1 MNAARRRVVVTG
13 IGLVTPL
20 GIGLEN
26 YWKQLISGV
35 SGVREIASFDAS
47 FNRVRIGAEV
57 QDFDPSQWLEY
68 KDVRRFDRVGH
79 LAVAASEL
87 TLADQHLDGLDREDL
102 AVIIGCALAGV
113 NTATTGIADRLA
125 GRNVSP
131 LFIPMAMANFAA
143 STVAFRHKFGG
154 PCYAPLSACS
164 SSADAVGQ
172 GYRMVRDGY
181 ASACL
186 VGGAEAA
193 MNPTVLAGFTSMR
206 ALSKR
211 NEDPAGACRPF
222 SGDRDGFV
230 LGEGAGML
238 LLEPLESAR
247 ARGAHIYAEVCGYGQ
262 VVDTH
267 HVTAPREDG
276 ACAAKAM
283 SKAMQ
288 EAGVEP
294 SEVDYIN
301 AHGTGTQLSDPAET
315 KAIHLAF
322 GEHAGSVAVSS
333 TKAMTGH
340 MLGATGAVEAAT
352 CALAIDRGQIPPTI
366 NHTVPDPECDIDC
379 VPNTAR
385 TQEVRIALSNSIAFG
400 GHNVTLAFRKVSE
413 SPEDEE

>member
-1 MNAARRRVVVTG
+1 MSRYERRRVAVTG

-20 GIGLEN
+20 GIGTET
-26 YWKQLISGV
+26 YWKQLVSGT
-35 SGVREIASFDAS
+35 SGVREITSFDAS
-47 FNRVRIGAEV
+47 FNRVRIAAEIP
-57 QDFDPSQWLEY
+57 DFDPSQWLEY

-79 LAVAASEL
+79 LAIAASEL
-87 TLADQHLDGLDREDL
+87 ALADQGLDGIDRDEV
-102 AVIIGCALAGV
+102 AVIVGCALGGV
-113 NTATTGIADRLA
+113 ATANTALKDRMD
-125 GRNVSP
+125 GKNVSP

-154 PCYAPLSACS
+154 PSYAPLSACS

-181 ASACL
+181 AEACL

-193 MNPTVLAGFTSMR
+193 VNPVVLAGFTSMR

-211 NEDPAGACRPF
+211 NEDPEGAGRPF
-222 SGDRDGFV
+222 SRDRDGFV

-238 LLEPLESAR
+238 LLEPLDSAR
-247 ARGAHIYAEVCGYGQ
+247 ARGAHVYAEICGYGQ

-276 ACAAKAM
+276 SCAAKAM
-283 SKAMQ
+283 TRAMR
-288 EAGVEP
+288 EAGIEP
-294 SEVDYIN
+294 AEVGYIN
-301 AHGTGTQLSDPAET
+301 AHGSGTLLSDPAET
-315 KAIHLAF
+315 KAVHLAF
-322 GEHAGSVAVSS
+322 GAHAPNVAISG
-333 TKAMTGH
+333 TKSMTGH

-366 NHTVPDPECDIDC
+366 NYAESDPACDLDY

-385 TQEVRIALSNSIAFG
+385 TQRVDVALSNSFAFG
-400 GHNVTLAFRKVSE
+400 GHNVTLAFRHAGTD
-413 SPEDEE
+413 ED